1 MIFARRNASQRYGQ
15 LVAVLHSLAALAAVF
30 VGQAASA
37 QTADLDAKPQDSRPV
52 PSRGRKIT
60 LRYTAED
67 FADIH
72 ETTTGEGVYEFA
84 VRMTSDMRRFGVSR
98 AILPDPNRTERKEE
112 WLAAARHA
120 ATMGFEV
127 RIEIDPAS
135 TDSNASDPQPPT
147 APKVLFA
154 DQAAV
159 LKTGI
164 LGRVEELAG
173 LRSATDSKVISG
185 VFLAL
190 APPASLPAGWEAG
203 LNETTFSEFLKE
215 TGLEQDWNVQ
225 GKPDA
230 DSRLEYVKS
239 RGLMPWLTWRS
250 RRVATFYESVGSEIG
265 QRHGLELT
273 VAAPHPGNVEA
284 QSLYEEAER
293 IGSSP
298 IFAWRWM
305 AFEPDLWRNTEAIR
319 LIGAEPVSKAHPNR
333 DWATHP
339 DLQVALGPQATK
351 GHWFAG
357 RRGHVSGESPNLSVD
372 RNEYD
377 LLLSAMIGH
386 LSRHDSTSLIV
397 DRSALGD
404 RHQEFATWVARYEG
418 LPETGRKAWE
428 TVAPKPGLTMRSYST
443 ENSELL
449 VPINPLPCPV
459 GLELALIRRET
470 GTSEPLDPDSDLK
483 LVLESTGADRAVAR
497 LSIPPM
503 HIGRL
508 DLGGYRIESY
518 RAVLPEESRD
528 VVRTRYD
535 ALIRQSTGTV
545 TANGESTKTPLT
557 EAETKTR
564 GRRLMAA
571 LQAYRDMRLADFF
584 RISDGMTADR
594 RSRRNSEIPSD
605 MGRADLPKRR
615 LIR

>member
-1 MIFARRNASQRYGQ
+1 MIFERRNANKRNGQ
-15 LVAVLHSLAALAAVF
+15 PVAVLHLVAALAAVF
-30 VGQAASA
+30 VGNAAFGQITEIESKTE
-37 QTADLDAKPQDSRPV
+37 TARPA
-52 PSRGRKIT
+52 PSRGRKVT

-72 ETTTGEGVYEFA
+72 ESSSGEGIYEFA
-84 VRMTSDMRRFGVSR
+84 VRMTSDMRRYGVTR
-98 AILPDPNRTERKEE
+98 AILPDPYRTDRKDE

-135 TDSNASDPQPPT
+135 SEAKSSDPQPET
-147 APKVLFA
+147 APKVLITH
-154 DQAAV
+154 QAESQKAA
-159 LKTGI
+159 I
-164 LGRVEELAG
+164 LDRVEELAG

-185 VFLAL
+185 VFVAL
-190 APPASLPAGWEAG
+190 APPGSLLSGWEAG
-203 LNETTFSEFLKE
+203 LNEATFAAFLKE

-225 GKPDA
+225 ARQDA

-250 RRVATFYESVGSEIG
+250 RRIATFYESVGTEIG
-265 QRHGLELT
+265 KRHGLELT

-298 IFAWRWM
+298 VFAWRWM
-305 AFEPDLWRNTEAIR
+305 AFEPELWRNTDAIR
-319 LIGAEPVSKAHPNR
+319 LIGAEPVSKAQPNR

-357 RRGHVSGESPNLSVD
+357 RRGYGPAESPNVSLD
-372 RNEYD
+372 RIEND
-377 LLLSAMIGH
+377 LLFSAMIGH

-397 DRSALGD
+397 DRFALGE
-404 RHQEFATWVARYEG
+404 RRQEFATWVARYEG

-428 TVAPKPGLTMRSYST
+428 TVAPKPGLTMRSYTT
-443 ENSELL
+443 ETSELL
-449 VPINPLPCPV
+449 VPINPLPCPI
-459 GLELALIRRET
+459 GLELMLIRRPG

-483 LVLESTGADRAVAR
+483 LVVESTGADRAIAR
-497 LSIPPM
+497 LAIPPM

-518 RAVLPEESRD
+518 RAELPEESRD

-535 ALIRQSTGTV
+535 ALIRQSDGTV
-545 TANGESTKTPLT
+545 AANGDMTKTLMT

-594 RSRRNSEIPSD
+594 RGRRNLENPAD